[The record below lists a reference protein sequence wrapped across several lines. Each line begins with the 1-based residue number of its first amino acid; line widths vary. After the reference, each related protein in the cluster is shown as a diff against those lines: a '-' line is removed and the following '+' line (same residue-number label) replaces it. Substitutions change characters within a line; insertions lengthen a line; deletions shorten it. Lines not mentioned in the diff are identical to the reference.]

1 MRSTP
6 PKTPKDTNDDY
17 TRARDT
23 RQLSSGE
30 RGVLRQLAAQ
40 YVSRPELAGSMVAC
54 LEAYLEDLL
63 HWTQDSNLVAQND
76 LGRLASR
83 HVAESLAVLP
93 LLDRLAPATLL
104 DIGSGAGFPAIPI
117 QIARPELAVTVVE
130 SRRRKGLFLKRVVQ
144 GLELEHATV
153 IIGRAE
159 NLGAEGAGPFDV
171 ATARAVA
178 VIGELLPWLSPVI
191 RPGGHAVLFKGSS
204 HPEELDAWSKIGDPQ
219 WKHSETVPVADRH
232 LHFVVFERQPE

>member
-6 PKTPKDTNDDY
+6 PRAPKGPNDEY
-17 TRARDT
+17 TRTRDN

-30 RGVLRQLAAQ
+30 RGVLRQLVAQ
-40 YVSRPELAGSMVAC
+40 YVSKPDLAGPMLAC
-54 LEAYLEDLL
+54 LEAYLEDIL

-83 HVAESLAVLP
+83 HAAESLAVLP
-93 LLDRLAPATLL
+93 LLDRLAPATLV

-117 QIARPELAVTVVE
+117 QIARPDLAVTVVE
-130 SRRRKGLFLKRVVQ
+130 SRRRKGLFLKRVVE
-144 GLELEHATV
+144 GLELENATV
-153 IIGRAE
+153 ILGRAE

-178 VIGELLPWLSPVI
+178 VIGELLPWLTPVI

-204 HPEELDAWSKIGDPQ
+204 HPEELAAWAKLGDPH
-219 WKHSETVPVADRH
+219 WKHVETVPVPDRH
-232 LHFVVFERQPE
+232 LHFVVFERQPN